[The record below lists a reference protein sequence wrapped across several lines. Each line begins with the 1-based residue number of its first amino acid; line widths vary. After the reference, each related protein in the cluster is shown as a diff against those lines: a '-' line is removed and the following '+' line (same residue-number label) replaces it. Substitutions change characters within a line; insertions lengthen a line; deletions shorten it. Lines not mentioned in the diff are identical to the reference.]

1 MRINLSDCVSLLI
14 ALAVGVLA
22 TLQYYSWQQPS
33 LIMSAPNKPTNPP
46 DSSLSAWFKA
56 RIERL
61 HNVSEESDLQTQLGD
76 IFTDNAR
83 IVLNHKP
90 VSVDEFNRELANRR
104 FAVVGET
111 LNWQHIVDAI
121 EDNAGGDGP
130 RPDNEIGGT
139 VAGSYVVT
147 RSLKF
152 RIRAAP
158 AQRKCHV
165 VFSAMCVFVGF
176 MRRVALMIPLGWN
189 RIQSK

>member
-14 ALAVGVLA
+14 TLVVGVLA
-22 TLQYYSWQQPS
+22 TLQCYSWQQSS
-33 LIMSAPNKPTNPP
+33 LIMSASNKPTNPP

-61 HNVSEESDLQTQLGD
+61 HNVSEESDLQAQLRD

-121 EDNAGGDGP
+121 EDDAGGDGP

-152 RIRAAP
+152 QIRAAP

-176 MRRVALMIPLGWN
+176 MRRVALMIPVGWK

>member
-1 MRINLSDCVSLLI
+1 MRINLSDRVSLPI

-22 TLQYYSWQQPS
+22 TLQYYSWHQPS
-33 LIMSAPNKPTNPP
+33 LIMSTSNKPTTFP
-46 DSSLSAWFKA
+46 DSSLSSWFKA

-61 HNVSEESDLQTQLGD
+61 HNVSEESDLQAQLGD
-76 IFTDNAR
+76 IFTDNAH
-83 IVLNHKP
+83 IVLNHKT
-90 VSVDEFNRELANRR
+90 VSVDDFNREFANRR

-111 LNWQHIVDAI
+111 LDWQHIVDAV
-121 EDNAGGDGP
+121 EDNAEGDDP
-130 RPDNEIGGT
+130 CPDNAIGGT

-158 AQRKCHV
+158 AQSKCHV

-176 MRRVALMIPLGWN
+176 MQRALMTPLGWKM
-189 RIQSK
+189 IQSK